1 MTKNSGRK
9 KAARKYQQEHPGTT
23 FPEAMRAVARPTTEP
38 VSPPDGYVLL
48 DRLDQDGAPVH
59 GRLINTSPEALFFG
73 SAEQPDYAEGKAGI
87 TALTPS
93 VLTPSD
99 KEAVSRSATMI
110 ASLIERL
117 DAQDHGML
125 QRATNAVRAK
135 GAQGTEYRWGKS
147 TLNLDYRALLFRDIN
162 DNGPVSLPVSLP
174 GGTTVPETMKGS
186 PAVAAAALEPTPGED
201 RTEAPNLEEPARQ
214 SKSTSTPE

>member
-59 GRLINTSPEALFFG
+59 GRLVNTSPEAFFFG
-73 SAEQPDYAEGKAGI
+73 SAGRPDYAEAKAGI

-117 DAQDHGML
+117 DAQDRGML
-125 QRATNAVRAK
+125 QRATSAVRAK
-135 GAQGTEYRWGKS
+135 GPQGSEYRWGKS
-147 TLNLDYRALLFRDIN
+147 TLNLDYRAPLFRDIN
-162 DNGPVSLPVSLP
+162 DNGPVSLP
-174 GGTTVPETMKGS
+174 GGTTVPENMKGS